1 MPFIQRP
8 AGFNND
14 TLELLDKAMM
24 GIWLDH
30 VARFNADQIVSGADS
45 NKPRSRRRSL
55 LVYRGRAKPK
65 CH

>member
-14 TLELLDKAMM
+14 TLDLLDKAMM

-30 VARFNADQIVSGADS
+30 AARIRAEQIAAGVKPTRPPSGL
-45 NKPRSRRRSL
+45 RGL
-55 LVYRGRAKPK
+55 LVYRARTKLK
-65 CH
+65 CY